1 MEFVKRIFLLL
12 PFFIK
17 MRFSICF
24 LFILNVIG
32 ISAQEI
38 RILTLNVLNSIERKG
53 WNEYNW
59 SGNDGKTRGQKV
71 VDVILQS
78 EADIVCV
85 QEYVHNNEWLKDE
98 LERTTGSNWN
108 IRILPRNCAIIS
120 KYPILPHG
128 NMFLTPVKI
137 SDCKIINVISAHQY
151 VYTYVPY
158 ALQGG
163 QTVEE
168 ACREAIR
175 VNHTGYWKAM
185 VEEIVMAQNKEEIV
199 ILAGDFNEPSHLDY
213 SVKSKNKGY
222 VKSEYLLGMM
232 SNVLLD
238 DMHMK
243 DVWNEKRK
251 KEGLDECTLR
261 GITWSPTTWEYKRGV
276 DDHRID
282 FIYYTANGIS
292 FIDAK
297 LIGETPVIEIP
308 GDKVDL
314 TIDRWPSDHRG
325 VLAILNI
332 EY

>member
-1 MEFVKRIFLLL
+1 MRLFVFLLL
-12 PFFIK
+12 VSHFFVLPAKEIK
-17 MRFSICF
+17 
-24 LFILNVIG
+24 V
-32 ISAQEI
+32 
-38 RILTLNVLNSIERKG
+38 LTLNVLNSIEHRG
-53 WNEYNW
+53 WCEYNW
-59 SGNDGKTRGQKV
+59 SRNDGKTRGQKV
-71 VDVILQS
+71 VDVILKS

-98 LERTTGSNWN
+98 LERTTGVNWN

-128 NMFLTPVKI
+128 NMFLTPIRI
-137 SDCKIINVISAHQY
+137 SDCKIVNVISAHQY

-158 ALQGG
+158 ALHRG

-185 VEEIVMAQNKEEIV
+185 VEEIEIAQNKGETV

-213 SVKSKNKGY
+213 SVKAKNEGY
-222 VKSEYLLGMM
+222 VKSGYLLGMM

-261 GITWSPTTWEYKRGV
+261 GITWSPTTWEYKKGV

-297 LIGETPVIEIP
+297 LIGEIPVIEIP

-325 VLAILNI
+325 VLAFLNLN
-332 EY
+332 